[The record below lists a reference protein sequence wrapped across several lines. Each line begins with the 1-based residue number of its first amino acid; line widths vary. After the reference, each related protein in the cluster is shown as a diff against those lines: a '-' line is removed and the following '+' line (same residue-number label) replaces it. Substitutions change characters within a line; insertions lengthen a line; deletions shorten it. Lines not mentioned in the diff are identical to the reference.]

1 MFDLKCLKSLDVVRD
16 ASELRIASLDG
27 LVSFPVGCFFR
38 FQLHHRPISRP
49 IFERYIGRNS
59 ADIPTDIN
67 RSVMGENDEVL
78 GPAGEGRDDGSYKI
92 DANLLLSKKKKKL
105 KLFYVNYIYF
115 QLSTLFT
122 I

>member
-1 MFDLKCLKSLDVVRD
+1 M
-16 ASELRIASLDG
+16 G
-27 LVSFPVGCFFR
+27 
-38 FQLHHRPISRP
+38 
-49 IFERYIGRNS
+49 
-59 ADIPTDIN
+59 DIN

-92 DANLLLSKKKKKL
+92 DANLLLSKKKNKVK
-105 KLFYVNYIYF
+105 FFFVNYICF